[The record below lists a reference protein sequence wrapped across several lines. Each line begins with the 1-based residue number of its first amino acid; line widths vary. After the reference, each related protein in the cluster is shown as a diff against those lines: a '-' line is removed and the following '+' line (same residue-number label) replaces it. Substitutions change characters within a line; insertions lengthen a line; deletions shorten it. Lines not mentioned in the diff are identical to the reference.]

1 MKGVIYRY
9 LIGEL
14 FVRDFIY
21 GFSNFNHLKYS
32 KLYFIMNYKTSGI
45 VCFPRE
51 DNWVEVLKL

>member
-1 MKGVIYRY
+1 M
-9 LIGEL
+9 IGEL

-32 KLYFIMNYKTSGI
+32 KLYFIINYKTSGI